1 MIDSDTILRL
11 IVGAMGIWAA
21 GFAVGRTVAWVRE
34 ILNAA

>member
-1 MIDSDTILRL
+1 VIDGDTILRV

-21 GFAVGRTVAWVRE
+21 GFGVGKTVAWVRE